1 MPTVRD
7 ATIALMREFGMITIF
22 GNPGSTELPMFRDF
36 PADFGYVMGL
46 QESVVIGMA
55 DGFAQATGRAALVNL
70 HSSAGVGHALGNV
83 FTAWKNQTPLVIT
96 AGQQARSIVAYEPF
110 LFAERASEFPR
121 PFVKWSCEPA
131 RAEDVP
137 AAIARAFYVAMEPPC
152 GPTFVSIPVD
162 DWDRP
167 CDMLQPRTVHAARVP
182 ERAAI
187 EKCAAAL
194 AGARSPVLVVGAG
207 VARDGA
213 WDQVVALAERHSAP
227 VWVTPMSARCSFP
240 ENHPLFAGFLTAGR
254 EAIVRALNGH
264 DVVLA
269 LGGPVNLYHVEGQG
283 PHMPPGTELW
293 MIGDNHVHAAWAP
306 EGTAIVAQC
315 DKALAMLLEGPA
327 PVSRAMPPVKPAPA
341 LLDGSVMTDSY
352 VLQQV
357 SALRP
362 AHSIIV
368 EEAPS
373 SRGPMHDYLPITEP
387 DTFFTTASGGL
398 GHGLPA
404 AVGIAMA
411 RTEQKVIAVL
421 GDGSAMYAIQGLH
434 AAAQAGAAVSFVI
447 LRNNRYEALHH
458 FGQHFGLQTLHG
470 TQFPEL
476 DFVSIAKGHG
486 ITAEQ
491 AYDAQSLNAALAR
504 SFSANTPTL
513 VEALIA

>member
-1 MPTVRD
+1 
-7 ATIALMREFGMITIF
+7 
-22 GNPGSTELPMFRDF
+22 
-36 PADFGYVMGL
+36 
-46 QESVVIGMA
+46 
-55 DGFAQATGRAALVNL
+55 
-70 HSSAGVGHALGNV
+70 
-83 FTAWKNQTPLVIT
+83 
-96 AGQQARSIVAYEPF
+96 
-110 LFAERASEFPR
+110 
-121 PFVKWSCEPA
+121 
-131 RAEDVP
+131 
-137 AAIARAFYVAMEPPC
+137 
-152 GPTFVSIPVD
+152 
-162 DWDRP
+162 
-167 CDMLQPRTVHAARVP
+167 MLQSRTVHAARVP